1 MPTLSSQR
9 SLAINHDAL
18 LARLCG
24 ALASG
29 ELVQHNGLPVAIIV
43 STTLAD
49 PEAAAGKGLTAGDSG
64 SCSTPKKLLEPDDD
78 DEPD

>member
-1 MPTLSSQR
+1 
-9 SLAINHDAL
+9 
-18 LARLCG
+18 
-24 ALASG
+24 
-29 ELVQHNGLPVAIIV
+29 VAIIV